1 MQFHESCLNVDNN
14 TCFGCIGNLDQNDI
28 QQTKVLS
35 IDIDQTVEHIR
46 TKKSQ
51 QRLYTFDLGFWFFSV
66 IVSLIATSFNFSCSS
81 FFSQSL
87 FKLT

>member
-35 IDIDQTVEHIR
+35 IDIDQTVEPSGRKNHNNVKRIR
-46 TKKSQ
+46 ILLAQ
-51 QRLYTFDLGFWFFSV
+51 V
-66 IVSLIATSFNFSCSS
+66 ILKQI
-81 FFSQSL
+81 
-87 FKLT
+87 